1 MKCNKY
7 EGGDISPWDNSN
19 DNNNLLFKSTR
30 YGHNNHKSIGTV
42 R

>member
-7 EGGDISPWDNSN
+7 EGGDISPWDNSD
-19 DNNNLLFKSTR
+19 DNNNLLFKSTSFE
-30 YGHNNHKSIGTV
+30 HNNRKSIGTV